1 MESALLTTYARPT
14 LAPRFVFVRG
24 EGPWLFDAEGRRY
37 LDFGSGIAVTA
48 LGHGHPILKKAL
60 LTQADE
66 LWHASNLFHTEPA
79 ERLARQLVDLSFAS
93 KVFLCN
99 SGTEAN
105 EAALKFVCLYHASRN
120 EASTRTRLVAF
131 ERAFHGRTCGALSTT
146 ANPQYRVPFAALRGA
161 DAIFAPF
168 NATEGLENIITRESL
183 AVFLE
188 PVQGEGGVHPAT
200 ESFLQKVRSLCDST
214 GTPLVFDE
222 IQCGL
227 GRTGHLFAHEPFR
240 NETGGGLVPDILT
253 LAKPLAGGLPCGAV
267 LVNAAMAEAVKPGS
281 HGSTFG
287 GNPLACAVASAF
299 VSLVAQPE
307 LLASIRALG
316 LQMNAL
322 FMRLARKHPRL
333 VLGVRGRGLMWG
345 VDLGFDATVAIEA
358 ARARGVVFLS
368 AGPRTLRFLP
378 SFLIDSSHLEILEET
393 LEWVLAN
400 VSSTV
405 NPLVSAELR

>member
-1 MESALLTTYARPT
+1 MESALLTTYARSP

-48 LGHGHPILKKAL
+48 LGHGHPVLKKAL
-60 LTQADE
+60 LAQAEE

-79 ERLARQLVDLSFAS
+79 ERLACQLVDLSFAS

-105 EAALKFVCLYHASRN
+105 EAALKFACLHHASRN

-161 DAIFAPF
+161 DAVFAPF

-200 ESFLQKVRSLCDST
+200 EPFLQKVRALCDAT

-227 GRTGHLFAHEPFR
+227 GRTGHLFAHEAYR
-240 NETGGGLVPDILT
+240 QETGAALVPDILT

-267 LVNAAMAEAVKPGS
+267 LVNAAMADAVKPGS

-307 LLASIRALG
+307 LLASIRTLG

-322 FMRLARKHPRL
+322 FARLARKHPDL

-345 VDLGFDATVAIEA
+345 VDLGFDAAVAIEA
-358 ARARGVVFLS
+358 ARARGVVLLS

-378 SFLIDSSHLEILEET
+378 PFLIDSSHLEILEET

-400 VSSTV
+400 VSASL